1 MPLYDYKC
9 SQCRIVFEVKH
20 PMTFSDAI
28 TCPECASEETQKLI
42 SVPASVLDWQQSDS
56 VHNSTRYRPPVVNRL
71 VAGRQSGG

>member
-9 SQCRIVFEVKH
+9 SQDGTVFEVKH
-20 PMTFSDAI
+20 SMTFSGKVA
-28 TCPECASEETQKLI
+28 CPVCASEETQKLI
-42 SVPASVLDWQQSDS
+42 SVPASVLDWQSSDS